1 MEDLTAKEVAGM
13 LNELADLMEI
23 KGDNPFRIRAYQNAA
38 RAITGQSE
46 KLIDIVK
53 EERLQDIKGVGEGLA
68 GIITEIFE
76 TGSSSQLEELKR
88 ELPAGISELL
98 NIPGLGPKRA
108 HQLYYELEINNI
120 DDLKM
125 ALKENQVQTLK
136 GFGPKTES
144 KLLNALKE
152 YENYQGLM
160 TIGRADKIAKRL
172 KEYFNQ
178 SDDLWKKMTFAG
190 SLRRRKE
197 LIKDIDII
205 FVPADDKLEELKE
218 YIKNYSEVEKVESAG
233 DTKITL
239 QLENGIKVDFRLL
252 EAESFPFARQ
262 HFTGSKEHNVVI
274 RRLAKEAGYISNE
287 YGLFDRETD
296 EKVTG
301 INSEADIYE
310 FLGLSYIIPELR
322 EDKGEIEAAREN
334 NLPESVKLEDI
345 KGELHLHTKYSDG
358 ACSIEEMVE
367 GAIAE
372 GYQYIAITDHSESLR
387 IASGLTVKDLEEQA
401 EEIAEVQEKYP
412 DFKILSGIEVDILSD
427 NSLDF
432 SNQVLEKLDLVI
444 GSIHSGFT
452 QSEAEINQ
460 RIITAMENPNVNI
473 IAHPR
478 GRLLGRREA
487 YPVDMDK
494 IIKEAA
500 RTGTALEINASPSR
514 LDLDDHYAR
523 KAKEAGVKL
532 AINTDAHHTRELKD
546 MELGISVARRGWLEK
561 DDIINTMDSDQLV
574 DYLNN
579 Q

>member
-38 RAITGQSE
+38 RAITGQSD

-53 EERLQDIKGVGEGLA
+53 EERLQEIKGVGEGLA

-136 GFGPKTES
+136 GFGPKTEN
-144 KLLNALKE
+144 KLLDALLE

-160 TIGRADKIAKRL
+160 TIGRADKIARRL
-172 KEYFNQ
+172 EAYFKE
-178 SDDLWKKMTFAG
+178 SADLWEELSFAG

-197 LIKDIDII
+197 LVKDIDII
-205 FVPADDKLEELKE
+205 LIPAEDKLEELKE
-218 YIKNYSEVEKVESAG
+218 YIKGFSEVEKVESAG

-252 EAESFPFARQ
+252 EKESFPFAQQ

-274 RRLAKEAGYISNE
+274 RRIAKEAGYISNE
-287 YGLFDRETD
+287 YGLFDRETE

-334 NLPESVKLEDI
+334 NLPESVELEDI

-358 ACSIEEMVE
+358 ACSIEEMVAA
-367 GAIAE
+367 AIDR

-387 IASGLTVKDLEEQA
+387 IASGLKVEDLEEQA
-401 EEIAEVQEKYP
+401 AEIAEVQKKYP

-432 SNQVLEKLDLVI
+432 NDEVLAKLDLVI

-460 RIITAMENPNVNI
+460 RIITAMENPNVDI

-514 LDLDDHYAR
+514 LDLDDHFAR

-546 MELGISVARRGWLEK
+546 MELGVSVARRGWLEK
-561 DDIINTMDSDQLV
+561 ADIINTMNSDQLV

-579 Q
+579 

>member
-1 MEDLTAKEVAGM
+1 MKDLTAKEVASM

-53 EERLQDIKGVGEGLA
+53 EERLQEIKGVGEGLA

-76 TGSSSQLEELKR
+76 TGCSSQLEELKR

-120 DDLKM
+120 DDLKI

-136 GFGPKTES
+136 GFGPKTEN
-144 KLLNALKE
+144 KLLDALLE

-172 KEYFNQ
+172 EEYFKE
-178 SDDLWKKMTFAG
+178 SADLWDKMTFAG

-197 LIKDIDII
+197 LVKDIDII
-205 FVPADDKLEELKE
+205 LVPADDKLEELKN
-218 YIKNYSEVEKVESAG
+218 YIKNYSEVDKVESAG

-252 EAESFPFARQ
+252 EKDSFPFAQQ

-274 RRLAKEAGYISNE
+274 RRIAKEAGYISNE

-310 FLGLSYIIPELR
+310 FLDLSYIIPELR

-334 NLPESVKLEDI
+334 NLPESVELEDI
-345 KGELHLHTKYSDG
+345 KGELHLHTRYSDG
-358 ACSIEEMVE
+358 ACSIEEMVAA
-367 GAIAE
+367 AIAR
-372 GYQYIAITDHSESLR
+372 GYQYMAITDHSESLR
-387 IASGLTVKDLEEQA
+387 IASGLTAADLEDQA
-401 EEIAEVQEKYP
+401 EEIAEVQKKYP
-412 DFKILSGIEVDILSD
+412 DFKIFSGIEVDILSD

-432 SNQVLEKLDLVI
+432 NDEVLAKLDLVI

-460 RIITAMENPNVNI
+460 RIITAMENSNVDI

-478 GRLLGRREA
+478 GRLLGKREA

-523 KAKEAGVKL
+523 IAKEAGVKL
-532 AINTDAHHTRELKD
+532 VINTDAHHTRELKD
-546 MELGISVARRGWLEK
+546 MELGVSVARRGWLEK
-561 DDIINTMDSDQLV
+561 ADIINTMNPDQLIA
-574 DYLNN
+574 YLKN
-579 Q
+579 

>member
-1 MEDLTAKEVAGM
+1 MKDLTAKEVASM

-53 EERLQDIKGVGEGLA
+53 EERLQEIKGVGEGLA

-76 TGSSSQLEELKR
+76 TGCSSQLEELKR

-120 DDLKM
+120 DDLKI

-136 GFGPKTES
+136 GFGPKTEN
-144 KLLNALKE
+144 KLLDALLE

-172 KEYFNQ
+172 EEYFKE
-178 SDDLWKKMTFAG
+178 SADLWDKMTFAG

-197 LIKDIDII
+197 LVKDIDII
-205 FVPADDKLEELKE
+205 LVPADDKLEELKN
-218 YIKNYSEVEKVESAG
+218 YIKNYSEVDKVESAG

-252 EAESFPFARQ
+252 EKDSFPFAQQ

-274 RRLAKEAGYISNE
+274 RRIAKEAGYISNE

-310 FLGLSYIIPELR
+310 FLDLSYIIPELR

-334 NLPESVKLEDI
+334 NLPESVELEDI
-345 KGELHLHTKYSDG
+345 KGELHLHTRYSDG
-358 ACSIEEMVE
+358 ACSIEEMVAA
-367 GAIAE
+367 AIAR
-372 GYQYIAITDHSESLR
+372 GYQYMAITDHSESLR
-387 IASGLTVKDLEEQA
+387 IASGLTAADLEDQA
-401 EEIAEVQEKYP
+401 EEIAEVQKKYP
-412 DFKILSGIEVDILSD
+412 DFKIFSGIEVDILSD

-432 SNQVLEKLDLVI
+432 NDEVLAKLDLVI

-460 RIITAMENPNVNI
+460 RIITAMENSNVDI

-478 GRLLGRREA
+478 GRLLGKREA

-523 KAKEAGVKL
+523 IAKEAGVKL
-532 AINTDAHHTRELKD
+532 VINTDAHHTRELKD
-546 MELGISVARRGWLEK
+546 MELGVSVARRGWLEK
-561 DDIINTMDSDQLV
+561 ADIINTMNSDQLIA
-574 DYLNN
+574 YLKN
-579 Q
+579 

>member
-1 MEDLTAKEVAGM
+1 MEDLTAKEVAAM

-53 EERLQDIKGVGEGLA
+53 DGRLQDIKGVGEGLA

-76 TGSSSQLEELKR
+76 TGTSSQLEELKR

-120 DDLKM
+120 DDLKL

-136 GFGPKTES
+136 GFGPKTENN
-144 KLLNALKE
+144 LLEALLE

-160 TIGRADKIAKRL
+160 TIGRADKLAKRL
-172 KEYFNQ
+172 EEYFKE
-178 SDDLWKKMTFAG
+178 SDGLWKQMSFAG

-197 LIKDIDII
+197 LVKDIDMI
-205 FVPADDKLEELKE
+205 FVPAEDKLEELKDT
-218 YIKNYSEVEKVESAG
+218 IKNYPESEKIELAG

-252 EAESFPFARQ
+252 EEESYPFAQQ

-274 RRLAKEAGYISNE
+274 RRIAKEAGYISNE

-296 EKVTG
+296 EKVSG
-301 INSEADIYE
+301 INTEADLYE

-322 EDKGEIEAAREN
+322 EDIGEIEAASEN
-334 NLPESVKLEDI
+334 KLPESVELADI
-345 KGELHLHTKYSDG
+345 KGELHLHTRYSDG
-358 ACSIEEMVE
+358 ACTIEEMVE
-367 GAIAE
+367 AAIAQ
-372 GYQYIAITDHSESLR
+372 GYEYIAVTDHSESLR
-387 IASGLTVKDLEEQA
+387 IASGLTVEDLEEQA
-401 EEIAEVQEKYP
+401 REIADVQKKYT

-427 NSLDF
+427 NNLDF
-432 SNQVLEKLDLVI
+432 SDEVLEKLDLVI
-444 GSIHSGFT
+444 GSIHSGFS
-452 QSEAEINQ
+452 QSEAEINE
-460 RIITAMENPNVNI
+460 RIITAMENPNVDI

-478 GRLLGRREA
+478 GRLLGKRQA

-523 KAKEAGVKL
+523 KAKDAGVKL
-532 AINTDAHHTRELKD
+532 AINTDAHHTRELRD
-546 MELGISVARRGWLEK
+546 MELGVSVARRGWLEK
-561 DDIINTMDSDQLV
+561 DDIINTMNSDQLI
-574 DYLNN
+574 DYLNK
-579 Q
+579 

>member
-1 MEDLTAKEVAGM
+1 MEDLTAKEVAAM

-53 EERLQDIKGVGEGLA
+53 DGRLQDIKGVGEGLA

-76 TGSSSQLEELKR
+76 TGTSSQLEELKR

-120 DDLKM
+120 DDLKL

-136 GFGPKTES
+136 GFGPKTENN
-144 KLLNALKE
+144 LLEALLE

-160 TIGRADKIAKRL
+160 TIGRADKLAKRL
-172 KEYFNQ
+172 EEYFKE
-178 SDDLWKKMTFAG
+178 SDGLWKQMSFAG

-197 LIKDIDII
+197 LVKDIDMI
-205 FVPADDKLEELKE
+205 FVPAEDKLEELKDT
-218 YIKNYSEVEKVESAG
+218 IKNYPESEKIELAG

-252 EAESFPFARQ
+252 EEESYPFAQQ

-274 RRLAKEAGYISNE
+274 RRIAKEAGYISNE

-301 INSEADIYE
+301 INTEADLYE

-322 EDKGEIEAAREN
+322 EDKGEIEAASQN
-334 NLPESVKLEDI
+334 KLPESVELADI
-345 KGELHLHTKYSDG
+345 KGELHLHTRYSDG
-358 ACSIEEMVE
+358 ACTIEEMVK
-367 GAIAE
+367 ASIAQ
-372 GYQYIAITDHSESLR
+372 GYEYIAVTDHSESLR
-387 IASGLTVKDLEEQA
+387 IASGLTVEDLEEQA
-401 EEIAEVQEKYP
+401 KEIADVQKKYP

-427 NSLDF
+427 NNLDF
-432 SNQVLEKLDLVI
+432 SDEVLEKLDLVI

-452 QSEAEINQ
+452 QSEAEINE
-460 RIITAMENPNVNI
+460 RIITAMENPNVDI

-478 GRLLGRREA
+478 GRLLGKRQA

-523 KAKEAGVKL
+523 KAKEAGVKIS
-532 AINTDAHHTRELKD
+532 INTDAHHTRELRD
-546 MELGISVARRGWLEK
+546 MELGVSVARRGWLEK
-561 DDIINTMDSDQLV
+561 DNIINTMNSDQLI
-574 DYLNN
+574 DYLNK
-579 Q
+579 

>member
-1 MEDLTAKEVAGM
+1 M

-38 RAITGQSE
+38 RAITGQSD
-46 KLIDIVK
+46 KLIDMVK
-53 EERLQDIKGVGEGLA
+53 EDRLQEIKGVGEGLA

-108 HQLYYELEINNI
+108 HQLYYELEINNL

-136 GFGPKTES
+136 GFGPKTEN
-144 KLLNALKE
+144 KLLDALLE

-160 TIGRADKIAKRL
+160 TIGRADKIAERL
-172 KEYFNQ
+172 EEYFKE
-178 SDDLWKKMTFAG
+178 SADLWDELSFAG

-197 LIKDIDII
+197 LVKDIDII
-205 FVPADDKLEELKE
+205 LVPAADKLEELKE
-218 YIKNYSEVEKVESAG
+218 YIKNFSEVEKVESAG
-233 DTKITL
+233 DTKTTL
-239 QLENGIKVDFRLL
+239 QLENGIKVDFRLI
-252 EAESFPFARQ
+252 EMDSFPFARQ

-274 RRLAKEAGYISNE
+274 RRIAKEAGYISNE

-296 EKVTG
+296 QKVTG
-301 INSEADIYE
+301 INSEVDIYE

-334 NLPESVKLEDI
+334 NLPESVNLEDI

-358 ACSIEEMVE
+358 ACSIEEMVA
-367 GAIAE
+367 GAIAR
-372 GYQYIAITDHSESLR
+372 GYQYMAITDHSEALR
-387 IASGLTVKDLEEQA
+387 IASGLTAEDLKEQA
-401 EEIAEVQEKYP
+401 EEIAEVQKKYP

-432 SNQVLEKLDLVI
+432 NDEVLAKLDLVI

-460 RIITAMENPNVNI
+460 RIITAMENPNVDI

-546 MELGISVARRGWLEK
+546 MELG
-561 DDIINTMDSDQLV
+561 
-574 DYLNN
+574 
-579 Q
+579 

>member
-38 RAITGQSE
+38 RAITGQSD

-53 EERLQDIKGVGEGLA
+53 EERLQEIKGVGDGLA

-136 GFGPKTES
+136 GFGPKTEN
-144 KLLNALKE
+144 KLLDALLE

-160 TIGRADKIAKRL
+160 TIGRADKIARRL
-172 KEYFNQ
+172 EAYFKE
-178 SDDLWKKMTFAG
+178 SADLWEELSFAG

-197 LIKDIDII
+197 LVKDIDII
-205 FVPADDKLEELKE
+205 LIPAEDKLEELKE
-218 YIKNYSEVEKVESAG
+218 YIKGFSEVEKVESAG

-252 EAESFPFARQ
+252 EKESFPFAQQ

-274 RRLAKEAGYISNE
+274 RRIAKEAGYISNE
-287 YGLFDRETD
+287 YGLFDRETE

-334 NLPESVKLEDI
+334 NLPESVELKDI

-358 ACSIEEMVE
+358 ACSIEEMVAA
-367 GAIAE
+367 AIDR

-387 IASGLTVKDLEEQA
+387 IASGLKVEDLEEQA
-401 EEIAEVQEKYP
+401 VEIAEVQKKYP

-432 SNQVLEKLDLVI
+432 NDEVLAELDLVI

-460 RIITAMENPNVNI
+460 RIITAMENPNVDI

-546 MELGISVARRGWLEK
+546 MELGVSVARRGWLEK
-561 DDIINTMDSDQLV
+561 ADIINTMNSDQLV

-579 Q
+579 

>member
-1 MEDLTAKEVAGM
+1 MEDLTAKEVAAM

-38 RAITGQSE
+38 RSITSQSE

-76 TGSSSQLEELKR
+76 TGTSSQLEELKR

-108 HQLYYELEINNI
+108 HHLYYELEINNI
-120 DDLKM
+120 DDLKI

-144 KLLNALKE
+144 KLLDALLE
-152 YENYQGLM
+152 YESYQGLM

-172 KEYFNQ
+172 EEYFNQ
-178 SDDLWKKMTFAG
+178 SDDLWEKMAFAG

-205 FVPADDKLEELKE
+205 FVPAEDKLEELKE
-218 YIKNYSEVEKVESAG
+218 YINNYSEVEKVESAG

-252 EAESFPFARQ
+252 EEESFPFAQQ

-301 INSEADIYE
+301 INSEAGIYE
-310 FLGLSYIIPELR
+310 FLNLSYIIPELR
-322 EDKGEIEAAREN
+322 EDKGEIEAARDN
-334 NLPESVKLEDI
+334 KLPESVELENI

-367 GAIAE
+367 AAIAQ

-387 IASGLTVKDLEEQA
+387 IASGLTVEDLEEQA

-432 SNQVLEKLDLVI
+432 NDEVLEKLDLVI

-452 QSEAEINQ
+452 QSESEINQ
-460 RIITAMENPNVNI
+460 RIITAMENPNVDI

-478 GRLLGRREA
+478 GRLLGKREA
-487 YPVDMDK
+487 YPVDIDK

-514 LDLDDHYAR
+514 LDLDDYYAR
-523 KAKEAGVKL
+523 KAKEVGVKL

-546 MELGISVARRGWLEK
+546 MELGVSVARRGWLEK
-561 DDIINTMDSDQLV
+561 GDIINTMNPDQLV

-579 Q
+579 

>member
-1 MEDLTAKEVAGM
+1 MEDLTAKEVAAM

-53 EERLQDIKGVGEGLA
+53 DGRLQDIKGVGEGLA

-76 TGSSSQLEELKR
+76 TGTSSQLEELKR

-120 DDLKM
+120 DDLKL

-136 GFGPKTES
+136 GFGPKTENN
-144 KLLNALKE
+144 LLEALLE

-160 TIGRADKIAKRL
+160 TIGRADKLAKRL
-172 KEYFNQ
+172 EEYFKE
-178 SDDLWKKMTFAG
+178 SDGLWKQMSFAG

-197 LIKDIDII
+197 LVKDIDMI
-205 FVPADDKLEELKE
+205 FVPAEDKLEELKDT
-218 YIKNYSEVEKVESAG
+218 IKNYPESEKIELAG

-252 EAESFPFARQ
+252 EEESYPFAQQ

-274 RRLAKEAGYISNE
+274 RRIAKEAGYISNE

-296 EKVTG
+296 EKVSG
-301 INSEADIYE
+301 INTEADLYE

-322 EDKGEIEAAREN
+322 EDKGEIEAASEN
-334 NLPESVKLEDI
+334 KLPESVELADI
-345 KGELHLHTKYSDG
+345 KGELHLHTRYSDG
-358 ACSIEEMVE
+358 ACTIEEMVE
-367 GAIAE
+367 AAIAQ
-372 GYQYIAITDHSESLR
+372 GYEYIAVTDHSESLR
-387 IASGLTVKDLEEQA
+387 IASGLTVEDLEEQA
-401 EEIAEVQEKYP
+401 KEIAEVQKKYP

-427 NSLDF
+427 NNLDF
-432 SNQVLEKLDLVI
+432 SDEVLEKLDLVI

-452 QSEAEINQ
+452 QSEAEINE
-460 RIITAMENPNVNI
+460 RIITAMENPNVDI

-478 GRLLGRREA
+478 GRLLGKREA

-514 LDLDDHYAR
+514 LDLDDHYAK
-523 KAKEAGVKL
+523 KAKEADVKIS
-532 AINTDAHHTRELKD
+532 INTDAHHTRELKD
-546 MELGISVARRGWLEK
+546 MELGVSVARRGWLEK
-561 DDIINTMDSDQLV
+561 DDIINTMNSDQLI
-574 DYLNN
+574 DYLNK
-579 Q
+579 